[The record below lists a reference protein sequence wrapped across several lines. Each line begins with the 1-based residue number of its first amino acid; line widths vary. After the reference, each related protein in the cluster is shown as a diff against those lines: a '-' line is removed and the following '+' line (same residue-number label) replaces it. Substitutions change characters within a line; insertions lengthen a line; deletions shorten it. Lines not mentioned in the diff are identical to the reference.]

1 MKRTGVTN
9 LPLHGG
15 AAPRWLFNR
24 MVKLSGGICDAILLD
39 FGPDEMLRRL
49 SDPYWFQAFS
59 CVLGFDWHSSGTT
72 TTTCGALKIALDPQE
87 HGIKVCGGKG
97 RTSRKTLDEIEQT
110 AEVFNLSTPDIEQLK
125 YSSRMSAKV
134 DNSLIQD
141 DYSLYHHCLV
151 FDEKGDWTVIQQGMN
166 DSYARRYQWLSEGV
180 KSFVEEPHSGI
191 ASDDIKPDVLDM
203 TARESYKTQEV
214 SLDLIL
220 DGPEHLRQYFGKKNQ
235 TRLDDFTGSRLDD
248 IRGRR
253 VDELSLPPRHHIID
267 MDITEKG
274 MKVLKEAYELQ
285 PSSYE
290 ELVSLRGMGPQKI
303 RALALVSDLV
313 YGTRPSWR
321 DPVKYSF
328 AHGGKDGFP
337 FPVDRD
343 TYDKSIST
351 LKDAVESARLGE
363 KDKQNAIRR
372 LSQFISDE

>member
-72 TTTCGALKIALDPQE
+72 TTT
-87 HGIKVCGGKG
+87 
-97 RTSRKTLDEIEQT
+97 TSKKTLDEIDQT
-110 AEVFNLSTPDIEQLK
+110 AEVFSLSTTDIEQLK
-125 YSSRMSAKV
+125 YASRMSAKV

-191 ASDDIKPDVLDM
+191 ASDDIKPDVLDL

-235 TRLDDFTGSRLDD
+235 MRLDDFTGSRL
-248 IRGRR
+248 
-253 VDELSLPPRHHIID
+253 DELSLPPRHHIID

-363 KDKQNAIRR
+363 KDKQNAIKR
-372 LSQFISDE
+372 LSQFISGE